1 MALPITDDDLDGLKQ
16 PYVTFSS
23 GSASPPQSTTDAMD
37 LEEQVLDAIKSD
49 AFLVDWVGEDDKG
62 NPQNLPYW
70 RKWVITMSLALYALS
85 TTFSSSVFGAATHVL
100 AEEFALPA
108 ETVVLGCTS
117 LFMVGFATGP
127 IFWGPFSEAFGRT
140 RPLLAGYLAFAV
152 LQLPI
157 ADARSLTSICILRF
171 LGGFFGAAPSSI
183 LSGILADIWSPRER
197 GFAMPTVGAFL
208 TIGPILGPLIGS
220 VLVQSV
226 LGWRWIANVVAIASF
241 FIAVFTFPFLP
252 ETYTP
257 LLLARRAERMRHMT
271 RNWAYRSKSE
281 EAQSSIGDFAE
292 RYLLRPARMLAL
304 EPILLMM
311 TLYVSVSFGL
321 LYNFFLAY
329 PTSFIQERGWD
340 QTTASLP
347 LISILVGVI
356 IAGALLSFT
365 TNSRWAPNAK
375 EGRPQETRLLL
386 MMVGAVSLP
395 AGMFLF
401 AWTSSATMNPWPQ
414 ILSGIPTGF
423 GIHLINMQGM
433 NYIIDSY
440 KIYANSAIAA
450 NTFLRSLFAAGFPIL
465 ATSMYAAIGVKWGTT
480 ILALLAVAMIPIP
493 ILFYYFGAKIRA
505 KSKWQ
510 PPL

>member
-1 MALPITDDDLDGLKQ
+1 MALSIADDDLDGLKR

-23 GSASPPQSTTDAMD
+23 GSASPPRSTNEAMEF
-37 LEEQVLDAIKSD
+37 EEQILAAIKSD

-100 AEEFALPA
+100 AKEFTLPA

-117 LFMVGFATGP
+117 LFMVGFAGGP
-127 IFWGPFSEAFGRT
+127 ILWGPLSEAFGRT
-140 RPLLAGYLAFAV
+140 RPLIVGYLLFAI

-157 ADARSLTSICILRF
+157 ADARSPTTIFGLRL
-171 LGGFFGAAPSSI
+171 LGGFFAAAPSSI
-183 LSGILADIWSPRER
+183 LSGTLADIWSPRER

-226 LGWRWIANVVAIASF
+226 LGWRWIANVVAMASF
-241 FIAVFTFPFLP
+241 VIAICTFPFMP
-252 ETYTP
+252 ETYPP

-281 EAQSSIGDFAE
+281 EAQSSLGDFAE

-340 QTTASLP
+340 QISASLP

-365 TNSRWAPNAK
+365 TNSRWAPNVAK
-375 EGRPQETRLLL
+375 GRPQETRLLL
-386 MMVGAVSLP
+386 MMAGAVSLP
-395 AGMFLF
+395 AGMFCF
-401 AWTSSATMNPWPQ
+401 AWTSAATMSPWPQ

-423 GIHLINMQGM
+423 GIHLINMQGL

-440 KIYANSAIAA
+440 KIYANSAVAA

-480 ILALLAVAMIPIP
+480 ILALLAVTMIPIP
-493 ILFYYFGAKIRA
+493 ILFYYFGAQIRA
-505 KSKWQ
+505 KSRWQ
-510 PPL
+510 PPM

>member
-1 MALPITDDDLDGLKQ
+1 MAPSIADDDLDGLKR
-16 PYVTFSS
+16 PHVTFSS
-23 GSASPPQSTTDAMD
+23 GAASPPQSTAEAMEF
-37 LEEQVLDAIKSD
+37 EEQILETIKSE
-49 AFLVDWVGEDDKG
+49 AYLVDWVGDNDKG
-62 NPQNLPYW
+62 DPQNLPYW

-100 AEEFALPA
+100 AKEFALPA

-127 IFWGPFSEAFGRT
+127 VFWGPFSEAFGRT
-140 RPLLAGYLAFAV
+140 RPLIAGYLAFAI

-157 ADARSLTSICILRF
+157 ADAQSPTTIFCLRYLQGLT
-171 LGGFFGAAPSSI
+171 GAAPSSI
-183 LSGILADIWSPRER
+183 LSGTLADIWSPRER

-220 VLVQSV
+220 VLVQSA

-241 FIAVFTFPFLP
+241 LIAICTFPFMP
-252 ETYTP
+252 ETYSP

-281 EAQSSIGDFAE
+281 EARSSLGDFAE

-311 TLYVSVSFGL
+311 TMYVSVSFGL

-340 QTTASLP
+340 QISASLP

-356 IAGALLSFT
+356 MAGALLSFT
-365 TNSRWAPNAK
+365 TNSRWAPNAN

-395 AGMFLF
+395 AGMFCF

-414 ILSGIPTGF
+414 ILSGVPTGF
-423 GIHLINMQGM
+423 GIHLINMQGL

-440 KIYANSAIAA
+440 KIYANSAVAA

-465 ATSMYAAIGVKWGTT
+465 ATSMYATIGVKWGTT
-480 ILALLAVAMIPIP
+480 ILALLAVTMIPIP
-493 ILFYYFGAKIRA
+493 ILFYYFGANIRA

-510 PPL
+510 PPM